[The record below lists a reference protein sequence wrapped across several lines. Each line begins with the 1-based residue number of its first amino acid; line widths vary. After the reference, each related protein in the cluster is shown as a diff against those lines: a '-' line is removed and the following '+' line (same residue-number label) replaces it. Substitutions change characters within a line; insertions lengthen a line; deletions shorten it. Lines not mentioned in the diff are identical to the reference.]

1 MNLLLI
7 LLGVVLGIVL
17 VGLLFWFWLRG
28 KIKTFVESL
37 ANAIQ
42 GFQDGVPPFRISLSP
57 LSAADWRQPQ
67 VIQESTTTLQ
77 SLGYQIIG
85 DYEIPEMEQTYL
97 RGFWH
102 PQEQIYGVV
111 YDQPQVGV
119 FADLAQDLQSGLH
132 LTVSCA
138 PESGLT
144 QPEFNRLIRLPL
156 DLNSDPSSL
165 QQLHGELQRAR
176 GQQNPIPITPE
187 TFVDR
192 FTQAYAHEMDWRIR
206 KGGVSAEEVR
216 QVARVGG
223 MEDPSEVEIQ
233 QVQLIWKA
241 GIANFVEEQIREAFL
256 RTTTLSAA
264 EWETQRDRVRVI
276 HEQLS
281 SEELVEELVDRMVEG
296 ETWDEAA
303 EERAYT
309 QARQRLEPPFRA
321 PSIRQGFMAAQMVL
335 PEIQRYT
342 LIGSVSE
349 PFAGDLYLEPLDPED
364 RD

>member
-7 LLGVVLGIVL
+7 LLGVALGIIL
-17 VGLLFWFWLRG
+17 VGLLLWFWLRS
-28 KIKTFVESL
+28 KISSFVESI

-42 GFQDGVPPFRISLSP
+42 GLQGGVPPFRISLAQVSSP
-57 LSAADWRQPQ
+57 DWRQPQ
-67 VIQESTTTLQ
+67 VIQSVTAALQ
-77 SLGYQIIG
+77 NLGYQTIG

-111 YDQPQVGV
+111 YDQPQIGV
-119 FADLAQDLQSGLH
+119 FADLVQDLQSGLH

-144 QPEFNRLIRLPL
+144 QPEFNLLIRLPL
-156 DLNSDPSSL
+156 DLSSDPSTIG
-165 QQLHGELQRAR
+165 QLHGELQRTR
-176 GQQNPIPITPE
+176 GDQSPVPLTPE

-192 FTQAYAHEMDWRIR
+192 FTQAYAREMDWRIR

-223 MEDPSEVEIQ
+223 MEELSETEIQ

-241 GIANFVEEQIREAFL
+241 GIANFVEEQIRETFL

-264 EWETQRDRVRVI
+264 EWEAQRGRVRVI

-281 SEELVEELVDRMVEG
+281 PEDLMEELADRWMEETLE
-296 ETWDEAA
+296 EAEA
-303 EERAYT
+303 ERAHA
-309 QARQRLEPPFRA
+309 QARQRLQPAFQA
-321 PSIRQGFMAAQMVL
+321 ASVRQGFQAAQRVL
-335 PEIQRYT
+335 PKAQRYT
-342 LIGSVSE
+342 PIGSVSE

-364 RD
+364 G